1 MIKREMKKHSYAHTI
16 LGRGTQ
22 FNSYVAILRFLAQ
35 IKSKNNKKV
44 LTDYRTP
51 IWLYV

>member
-1 MIKREMKKHSYAHTI
+1 MIKTEMKKNSYAHTI
-16 LGRGTQ
+16 LRRGTQ

-35 IKSKNNKKV
+35 IKSTNSKGV

-51 IWLYV
+51 IWIYV

>member
-1 MIKREMKKHSYAHTI
+1 MKKHSYVHTI
-16 LGRGTQ
+16 LRRGIQ

-35 IKSKNNKKV
+35 IKSKNNKGL
-44 LTDYRTP
+44 LTDYRTL